1 MKKIMVAVAALLC
14 GAAMLFAQTS
24 EVKTT
29 TSSLIEDGAIDN
41 LDFGTDIDDGLTF
54 VQFNGSASYIN
65 FGWGKW
71 LADSFWLSIYDS
83 YFNNNGKLSD
93 KASVDKTYGTKDG
106 INVDFTDTDKTL
118 SVGNGNWNF
127 NNTFG
132 LGLGFGNFGT
142 QLVWRADWYE
152 RQGATIIDN
161 GWNVTAGTTTNTS
174 VETYDTPTGTKYVA
188 KYDKIQNFERYNT
201 FTVNFDGAG
210 AKDLGD
216 AEFYVELKKVYF
228 GWNNSTRANNYTAT
242 TTVHGKD
249 TDKVTASVKNI
260 DNTFTPGLAF
270 ELGFNL
276 PAGDVVQ
283 PKLVIANDFSM
294 DLKAYNK
301 AKKYTD
307 IADTLA
313 TTTTTVTEYS
323 EKPGKY
329 LGIYNTLTPKFVF
342 DFDLGDAL
350 TLTAQISAGI
360 YVGNEKNGANTYKR
374 TVTTTTLTKA
384 TGDKYVDK
392 KVWTSADDTDVNTL
406 TTRVTPNYALGLV
419 YQIKPGK
426 VNLNF
431 GVNVSRAPY
440 QWVVTTKTNSNI
452 NDTYTNE
459 TTDALGNKNGNKT
472 VTVAQGGTE
481 SKEVAYTT
489 ENAWGGMYGTSTAF
503 RIGAT
508 WFFTESVKLDAYY
521 GNSFTNLVSGGN
533 NFGID
538 LCVLF

>member
-1 MKKIMVAVAALLC
+1 
-14 GAAMLFAQTS
+14 
-24 EVKTT
+24 
-29 TSSLIEDGAIDN
+29 
-41 LDFGTDIDDGLTF
+41 
-54 VQFNGSASYIN
+54 
-65 FGWGKW
+65 
-71 LADSFWLSIYDS
+71 
-83 YFNNNGKLSD
+83 
-93 KASVDKTYGTKDG
+93 
-106 INVDFTDTDKTL
+106 
-118 SVGNGNWNF
+118 
-127 NNTFG
+127 
-132 LGLGFGNFGT
+132 
-142 QLVWRADWYE
+142 
-152 RQGATIIDN
+152 
-161 GWNVTAGTTTNTS
+161 
-174 VETYDTPTGTKYVA
+174 
-188 KYDKIQNFERYNT
+188 
-201 FTVNFDGAG
+201 
-210 AKDLGD
+210 
-216 AEFYVELKKVYF
+216 
-228 GWNNSTRANNYTAT
+228 
-242 TTVHGKD
+242 
-249 TDKVTASVKNI
+249 
-260 DNTFTPGLAF
+260 
-270 ELGFNL
+270 
-276 PAGDVVQ
+276 
-283 PKLVIANDFSM
+283 M

-459 TTDALGNKNGNKT
+459 TTDALGNKNGYKT
-472 VTVAQGGTE
+472 VTVDQGGTE